1 MAGVND
7 PRVAEAPSLSPETW
21 ARRLRR
27 GEPRAVEEVRHRV
40 ARILAH
46 GGLAIPDQERDDLE
60 QEVMAEIWQ
69 AVNRSRFDFS
79 AGFWGFVEVV
89 TSRRCIDWL
98 RTRREKLPLPE
109 EVVSPHRG
117 PLRQTLERERSDL
130 GSEVLSALDPPCREL
145 ITLRLRDDLSYAEIA
160 RATGKTEGA
169 LRIQL
174 YRCIRRARE
183 VLQRFGDEGRSERR
197 GGSRP

>member
-7 PRVAEAPSLSPETW
+7 PWVAEVPSPSPETW

-27 GEPRAVEEVRHRV
+27 GEPDAVQEVRHRV

-46 GGLAIPDQERDDLE
+46 GGLAIPGQERDDLE

-79 AGFWGFVEVV
+79 AGFWGFVEIV

-98 RTRREKLPLPE
+98 RTRRERLSLPE
-109 EVVSPHRG
+109 EVVSPHKG
-117 PLRQTLERERSDL
+117 PLRQTLERERSEL
-130 GSEVLSALDPPCREL
+130 ASEVLSALDLRCREL
-145 ITLRLRDDLSYAEIA
+145 LILRLRDDLSYAEIA
-160 RATGKTEGA
+160 QATGRTEGA
-169 LRIQL
+169 LRVQL
-174 YRCIRRARE
+174 YRCIRHARQLLE
-183 VLQRFGDEGRSERR
+183 RIGGEGARKGPGEI
-197 GGSRP
+197 RP

>member
-1 MAGVND
+1 MAK
-7 PRVAEAPSLSPETW
+7 
-21 ARRLRR
+21 
-27 GEPRAVEEVRHRV
+27 
-40 ARILAH
+40 ILAY
-46 GGLAIPDQERDDLE
+46 GGLAIPGQERDDLE

-98 RTRREKLPLPE
+98 RTRRETLPLPE

-117 PLRQTLERERSDL
+117 QLRQTLEHERSEL
-130 GSEVLSALDPPCREL
+130 ASEVLAALDPRCREL

-169 LRIQL
+169 LRVQL
-174 YRCIRRARE
+174 YRCIHRARTLLKRLGDQGSNE
-183 VLQRFGDEGRSERR
+183 QREGMRS
-197 GGSRP
+197 